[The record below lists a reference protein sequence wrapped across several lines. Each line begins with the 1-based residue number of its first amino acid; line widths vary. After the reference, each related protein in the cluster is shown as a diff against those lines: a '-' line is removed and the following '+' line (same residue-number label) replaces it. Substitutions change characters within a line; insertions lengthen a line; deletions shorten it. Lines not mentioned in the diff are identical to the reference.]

1 MIATKTDYGK
11 ENGDHGT
18 SFDSGSS
25 DLYPAAVSVDALRFR
40 LEGYSVERRIR

>member
-1 MIATKTDYGK
+1 MIATKTGYGK

-25 DLYPAAVSVDALRFR
+25 DLYPAAVSVDALRGRKDFFP
-40 LEGYSVERRIR
+40 VRRMV